1 MEGEVVS
8 GAMEVLGQV
17 VTAVI
22 GYMGELVD
30 VIVAEPILLLPV
42 GIFVVGGAIGLASRL
57 IGR

>member
-1 MEGEVVS
+1 MDGEVVS